1 MPEFLTNYSPLWLL
15 LAPLVGA
22 LFAWYFYRNTRNKL
36 SRAWFQYP
44 LVLFRGVVVT
54 LVILL
59 LMNPFLK
66 TQRKRVD
73 RPILV
78 VAIDESRSMLYHTDS
93 VQQALRLQNWSEEA
107 KNQLAGDFDLRY
119 IGFGDEPADSI
130 LWRFDQRATD
140 FSRLFQRIE
149 DRYAGQRL
157 AAVLLAS
164 DGIYNQG
171 SEPVAQSSRLN
182 VPIYCYGLGDTRQ
195 PRDLSVVDLRVNRTS
210 FVGTEFPVS
219 VDLQATLLPGVE
231 AEVFLEKIEGGRA
244 VIIDKKSLR
253 IGSGRFFENLLFT
266 APSDRAGMHRY
277 RIRAVAQ
284 GGDDLPEND
293 VREFFVEVV
302 DARISILLLGHG
314 AHPDLGCIQDALE
327 KSPLF
332 EVNMAYSFDPPQIKA
347 GTSAVIVHQ
356 LPSLAPGS
364 SAWLKQ
370 VEASGLPVWYIVG
383 ASTNIPQLNATQS
396 LVRITTQRGGV
407 NRVLASGVS
416 DFALFGLEDEL
427 KKAIAGMPPLEAPF
441 GTYAKGP
448 AAVSLLDQKIG
459 SMATDMPLWALA
471 PNVRPRQAI
480 LLGEGIWRWRLAQAE
495 KNNETDAVGELIRRT
510 TQFLSVKPD
519 DRPFQLRTIRR
530 LFREQD
536 DVVFEASVFNK
547 NREQVN
553 ESDVQ
558 VNLISEEGQQYSYMM
573 GKNGKG
579 YRLNVG
585 GLPAGQYRYKGLVT
599 LAGERF
605 EAEGA
610 FAVERVNLEQ
620 SRTAADH
627 DLLSQLSAK
636 SGGRFVAGGDG
647 LALFKELSQRVP
659 STAVT
664 YLERTLNELISLEV
678 LLLLL
683 GFFLSAEWMLRRY
696 AGIY

>member
-1 MPEFLTNYSPLWLL
+1 
-15 LAPLVGA
+15 
-22 LFAWYFYRNTRNKL
+22 
-36 SRAWFQYP
+36 
-44 LVLFRGVVVT
+44 
-54 LVILL
+54 
-59 LMNPFLK
+59 
-66 TQRKRVD
+66 
-73 RPILV
+73 
-78 VAIDESRSMLYHTDS
+78 
-93 VQQALRLQNWSEEA
+93 
-107 KNQLAGDFDLRY
+107 
-119 IGFGDEPADSI
+119 
-130 LWRFDQRATD
+130 
-140 FSRLFQRIE
+140 
-149 DRYAGQRL
+149 
-157 AAVLLAS
+157 
-164 DGIYNQG
+164 
-171 SEPVAQSSRLN
+171 
-182 VPIYCYGLGDTRQ
+182 
-195 PRDLSVVDLRVNRTS
+195 
-210 FVGTEFPVS
+210 
-219 VDLQATLLPGVE
+219 
-231 AEVFLEKIEGGRA
+231 
-244 VIIDKKSLR
+244 
-253 IGSGRFFENLLFT
+253 
-266 APSDRAGMHRY
+266 
-277 RIRAVAQ
+277 
-284 GGDDLPEND
+284 
-293 VREFFVEVV
+293 
-302 DARISILLLGHG
+302 
-314 AHPDLGCIQDALE
+314 
-327 KSPLF
+327 
-332 EVNMAYSFDPPQIKA
+332 MAYSFDPPQIKA

-356 LPSLAPGS
+356 LPSLASGS

-536 DVVFEASVFNK
+536 DVVFEAVVFNK

>member
-15 LAPLVGA
+15 LAPLGGA
-22 LFAWYFYRNTRNKL
+22 LFAWFFYRNTKSKL

-44 LVLFRGVVVT
+44 LVLLRGIVVS

-59 LMNPFLK
+59 LLNPFLK

-73 RPILV
+73 RPLLV
-78 VAIDESRSMLYHTDS
+78 VAIDESQSMLFHNDS
-93 VQQALRLQNWSEEA
+93 LQQTSQLQNWLKEA
-107 KNQLAGDFDLRY
+107 KNQLGDGFDLRVM
-119 IGFGDEPADSI
+119 GFGDETSDSL
-130 LWRFDQRATD
+130 LWRFDQQATD

-171 SEPVAQSSRLN
+171 TEPVTQSSRLN

-195 PRDLSVVDLRVNRTS
+195 PRDLSIVDLRANRTS

-219 VDLQATLLPGVE
+219 VDLQATLMPGIE
-231 AEVFLEKIEGGRA
+231 AEIFLEKLEGGRA
-244 VIIDKKSLR
+244 ISIDKKSLR

-266 APSDRAGMHRY
+266 TPADRAGMHRY
-277 RIRAVAQ
+277 RIRATAP
-284 GGDDLPEND
+284 GGDDLPAND
-293 VREFFVEVV
+293 IREFFVEVV
-302 DARISILLLGHG
+302 DARTSILLLGHG
-314 AHPDLGCIQDALE
+314 AHPDLGCIKDALE

-332 EVNMAYSFDPPQIKA
+332 EVNTAYSFDPPQIKA
-347 GTSAVIVHQ
+347 GTAAVIVHQ
-356 LPSLAPGS
+356 LPSVAPGS
-364 SAWLKQ
+364 SAWMKI
-370 VEASGLPVWYIVG
+370 VESSGLPVWYIAG
-383 ASTNIPQLNATQS
+383 AASSIPQLNAMQS

-407 NRVLASGVS
+407 NSVLGSVVS
-416 DFALFGLEDEL
+416 DFALFTLEDEL

-441 GTYAKGP
+441 GTYSKGP
-448 AAVSLLDQKIG
+448 AAVSLLNQKVG
-459 SMATDMPLWALA
+459 AMATDMPLWALA
-471 PNVRPRQAI
+471 PNVRPRQAL

-495 KNNETDAVGELIRRT
+495 KNKETDAVGELIRRT

-519 DRPFQLRTIRR
+519 DRPFQLRTVRR

-536 DVVFEASVFNK
+536 DIVFEGVVFNK

-553 ESDVQ
+553 EPDVQ
-558 VNLISEEGQQYSYMM
+558 LNIISEEGQQFTYMM
-573 GKNGKG
+573 GKNGKS

-585 GLPAGQYRYKGLVT
+585 GLPAGQYRYKGSVT
-599 LAGERF
+599 LAGERL
-605 EAEGA
+605 ESEGA

-627 DLLSQLSAK
+627 DLLSQMAAK
-636 SGGRFVAGGDG
+636 SGGQFVAGGDG
-647 LALFKELSQRVP
+647 LALFKELSKRVP

-664 YLERTLNELISLEV
+664 YLERTLSELISLEI
-678 LLLLL
+678 LLILL
-683 GFFLSAEWMLRRY
+683 GVCLSAEWMLRRY